1 MANNREELH
10 AFLRELNERRDAYTQ
25 KAPALTRKLYGR
37 EKGPKVFNDSSFLYI
52 RSFDGDIGV
61 RPFGNILFWNSP
73 DIQLTPVTGTTPL
86 TTNSINA
93 GHSYRLQCQLHNRGD
108 VMVPYPKVEF
118 FLTVPTLG
126 FDVRVA
132 TRLGATQMNG
142 LLMPDGNGSAE
153 LIYDVPATE
162 SGHKCLFARTFSFS
176 PLDKPYDVYNLD
188 PRIDRHIAQKNLNI
202 VAQST
207 PYMFNLVHL
216 PNANERIDF
225 VPMAMN
231 EAMALNEP
239 LLANFKWKEKVDTA
253 IFREANIEVLG
264 KTEGFTLKRGR
275 KGFEVISQG
284 KGPSLAQ
291 QEKLTRSLNRAV
303 AQINA
308 GKAHASKFKELF
320 LAYRTMNDTI
330 QATSLQV
337 QIPKMGLKPGEAT
350 AWSIVNTS
358 NITGEVKGG
367 ITIIVVNHAS

>member
-1 MANNREELH
+1 MTHNREELQ

-52 RSFDGDIGV
+52 RSYNGDIGT
-61 RPFGNILFWNSP
+61 RPLGNILFWNSP
-73 DIQLTPVTGTTPL
+73 DITITPVTGTAPL
-86 TTNSINA
+86 TTNSVDA

-108 VMVPYPKVEF
+108 VMVPFPKVEF

-132 TRLGATQMNG
+132 NKLGATQMNG

-153 LIYDVPATE
+153 VIYDVPATE

-202 VAQST
+202 VPQAS

-216 PNANERIDF
+216 PNANERIEF
-225 VPMAMN
+225 VPMTMN
-231 EAMALNEP
+231 EAIALNEP
-239 LLANFKWKEKVDTA
+239 LLVNFKWKEKVDVGV
-253 IFREANIEVLG
+253 FREMKLEVVG
-264 KTEGFTLKRGR
+264 NTEGLSLKRGR
-275 KGFEVISQG
+275 KGLEVISQG

-308 GKAHASKFKELF
+308 GKAHASQFKELF
-320 LAYRTMNDTI
+320 LAFRTMKDSI
-330 QATSLQV
+330 QKTSMQMK
-337 QIPKMGLKPGEAT
+337 IPKMGLKPGEAV
-350 AWSIVNTS
+350 AWNIVNT
-358 NITGEVKGG
+358 NNVTGEVKGG
-367 ITIIVVNHAS
+367 ITIVVVNQGG